1 MWCPEGYTTLSHI
14 IGSFSWDSDL
24 IGAASDSPSQGEKPE
39 GTQIDTGIDGIEMRA
54 FVNWLLVVFFR
65 RFSRDLR
72 VCTTSGALLKLDNT
86 AYLSSLNSLFDGNIV
101 FQKYEKTFPLQYEDR
116 TVISKIFF
124 NFIDSDLGCV
134 KRDLPYDHYYTPLAG
149 MPLCIKKASLP
160 VSSYQLAQWLL
171 DRGIDIFDNNLNS
184 NSAGNS
190 VELKKG
196 GRPSLKSQVVSDFLS
211 AYPQGLQGA
220 PLVEVAE
227 RLGYDR
233 KTVREAL
240 IAAGLYLSKSG
251 QKRGENPRIG

>member
-1 MWCPEGYTTLSHI
+1 MWCPEGYTTLSQI
-14 IGSFSWDSDL
+14 IGSFAWDSDL
-24 IGAASDSPSQGEKPE
+24 IGSASDSPPQGGKPE
-39 GTQIDTGIDGIEMRA
+39 GTQIDTGIDGIEMQA
-54 FVNWLLVVFFR
+54 YVNWLLVVFFR

-72 VCTTSGALLKLDNT
+72 VCTTSGALLKLDST

-101 FQKYEKTFPLQYEDR
+101 FQKYEKAFPLRYEDR
-116 TVISKIFF
+116 TVISKIYF
-124 NFIDSDLGCV
+124 NFIDNNLGCV
-134 KRDLPYDHYYTPLAG
+134 KRDLPHDHYYTPLAG
-149 MPLCIKKASLP
+149 MPLCIKKDSLP
-160 VSSYQLAQWLL
+160 APLYQLTHWLL
-171 DRGIDIFDNNLNS
+171 DRGIEMFDDNLNS
-184 NSAGNS
+184 ISAANF

-211 AYPQGLQGA
+211 AYPQGLQGS